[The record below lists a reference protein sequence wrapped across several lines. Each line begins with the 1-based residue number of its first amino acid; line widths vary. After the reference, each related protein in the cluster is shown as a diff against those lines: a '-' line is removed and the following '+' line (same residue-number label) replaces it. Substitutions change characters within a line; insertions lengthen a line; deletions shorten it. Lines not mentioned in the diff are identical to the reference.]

1 MNAVIGITGSRSVHG
16 CPDYPPNLSHL
27 RADVFEV
34 DYSIAVAAVGGVPVL
49 LTRESDPA
57 SVVARVDG
65 LLIAG
70 GSTSIRGAMGRCPA
84 LGRPCWTLAVT
95 SSSRL

>member
-70 GSTSIRGAMGRCPA
+70 GGRRRSAALWVGARHSVDHVGPW
-84 LGRPCWTLAVT
+84 P
-95 SSSRL
+95 